1 MCYDENIEFNSNNQR
16 IRCLA
21 HIINLAAQDA
31 LKTLKGAGP
40 NNEEE
45 VLENNNPVEV
55 IAKVI
60 LNYNIKLFK

>member
-1 MCYDENIEFNSNNQR
+1 M
-16 IRCLA
+16 A

-31 LKTLKGAGP
+31 LKTLKGTGP

>member
-16 IRCLA
+16 VRCLA

-31 LKTLKGAGP
+31 LKTLKGTGP

>member
-1 MCYDENIEFNSNNQR
+1 MPQTITLFLIVLKKCAESRAILNI
-16 IRCLA
+16 I
-21 HIINLAAQDA
+21 
-31 LKTLKGAGP
+31 KTLKGTGP